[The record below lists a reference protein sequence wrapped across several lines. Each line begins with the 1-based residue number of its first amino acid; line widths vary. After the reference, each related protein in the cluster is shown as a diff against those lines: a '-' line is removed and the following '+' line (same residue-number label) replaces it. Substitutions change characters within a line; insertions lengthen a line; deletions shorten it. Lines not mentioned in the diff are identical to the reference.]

1 MSIDFAKIQEQ
12 VRSVLKSLAPL
23 KPGGQAAEPPVDPDS
38 LDPRLEGAA
47 PTEEGMAAAG
57 EEAGAGQGAGGEE
70 GGEGGEGGEPDGD
83 EAGEGG
89 GDANDAGAED
99 EGRPVEKSLDEGDAF
114 GNQDFDPEEI
124 RRLEKAYGNGTG
136 EGEPSELIKGGPDLM
151 AVLGTILHAMEDQQV
166 VLQAL
171 HDEVQT
177 LKHGQTATNRKLSK
191 ALAEMQPEG
200 HIPIAPAPLPKA
212 VTRVVAKALVPE
224 PNAPIP
230 LTPDQIFAQMKS
242 GALTQDGAIQAA
254 RQNRVH

>member
-23 KPGGQAAEPPVDPDS
+23 KPGGQAAEPPVDPES

-151 AVLGTILHAMEDQQV
+151 AVLGTILHAMEDQKV

-171 HDEVQT
+171 HDVGPVGGRGLHDRRRGPSEPGRPRSGVSRRRGGRRQ
-177 LKHGQTATNRKLSK
+177 H
-191 ALAEMQPEG
+191 
-200 HIPIAPAPLPKA
+200 PLPA
-212 VTRVVAKALVPE
+212 WPGRSVAQVRASRTGPRLIFLLTDVRRVALGF
-224 PNAPIP
+224 
-230 LTPDQIFAQMKS
+230 L
-242 GALTQDGAIQAA
+242 
-254 RQNRVH
+254 

>member
-1 MSIDFAKIQEQ
+1 MSINFAKIQEQ
-12 VRSVLKSLAPL
+12 VRSVLKSLDGL
-23 KPGGQAAEPPVDPDS
+23 KPGGQAAEPPADPDS

-47 PTEEGMAAAG
+47 PTEDGMAAAG
-57 EEAGAGQGAGGEE
+57 EEAGAGQDAGGGDEA
-70 GGEGGEGGEPDGD
+70 GAAGEGGEPDGD
-83 EAGEGG
+83 EGSEG
-89 GDANDAGAED
+89 GDANDDGSED
-99 EGRPVEKSLDEGDAF
+99 EGRPVEKSMGEGDAF
-114 GNQDFDPEEI
+114 GNLDFDPEEI

-136 EGEPSELIKGGPDLM
+136 EAEPNELLKGGPDLM
-151 AVLGTILHAMEDQQV
+151 TILGTILHAMEDQQV

-200 HIPIAPAPLPKA
+200 HIPSAPAPLPKA
-212 VTRVVAKALVPE
+212 VTRVVAKALVPDS
-224 PNAPIP
+224 NAPIP

-254 RQNRVH
+254 RQNRIH